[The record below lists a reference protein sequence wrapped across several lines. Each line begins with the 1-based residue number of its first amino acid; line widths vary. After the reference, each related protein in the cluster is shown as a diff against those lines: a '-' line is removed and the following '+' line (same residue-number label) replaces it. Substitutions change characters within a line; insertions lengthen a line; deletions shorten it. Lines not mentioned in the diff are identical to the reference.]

1 MKKLLFILPVMTLSG
16 CLGLVPE
23 GTTAEDIAAYEAATA
38 TIGCKMVGEP
48 DYLAVEFQAGLTREQ
63 STAITT
69 FMLANDRAEKLPD
82 GGVKITSGACA

>member
-1 MKKLLFILPVMTLSG
+1 MKKVLFILPVMALSG
-16 CLGLVPE
+16 CLGIMPE
-23 GTTAEDIAAYEAATA
+23 GIKAEDVAAYQAAAA

-63 STAITT
+63 STSITS